1 MPAFDE
7 MTGGEGGLRSAYV
20 ELDRW
25 LKEAPPEMLALR
37 RSQAE
42 LFFRRIG
49 ITFAVYGDE
58 ESTERLIP
66 FDIIPRV
73 LTKPEWTKLEK
84 GLRQRVTAL
93 NMFLADVY
101 GKKEC
106 LKAGI
111 IPADLVYRNA
121 CYQLQMVD
129 FQVPHGIYCHIAGID
144 IVRVDADTFYVL
156 EDNARTPSG
165 VSYMMENREVMLRL
179 FPELFATHRV
189 APVDNYPDQ
198 LLATLRS
205 VAPRSASSDPTIC
218 LLTPGQYNSAFYE
231 HSFLADKLGVELV
244 EGSDL
249 LVKDDVVYMRTT
261 QGPKRVDVIYRRID
275 DDFIDPLVFR
285 GDSVLGVPGIIGA
298 YKAGNVTLANAVGT
312 GVADD
317 KAVYSYMPEIVKFF
331 TGEEPILKNVPT
343 HRCREPE
350 ANAYVLDNLEKLVVK
365 EVNGSGGYGMLVGP
379 HASKAQIETFRQKL
393 KLQPEGFIAQPTLAL
408 STCPTFVASGVAP
421 RHVDLRPYVL
431 SGANGISCVPG
442 GLTRV
447 ALQEGSLV
455 VNSSQGGGT
464 KDTWVLDA

>member
-1 MPAFDE
+1 MVAFDE
-7 MTGGEGGLRSAYV
+7 MTGGEGGLRAAYG

-111 IPADLVYRNA
+111 IPPELVYRNA

-218 LLTPGQYNSAFYE
+218 LLTPGQYKF
-231 HSFLADKLGVELV
+231 G
-244 EGSDL
+244 L
-249 LVKDDVVYMRTT
+249 LRALFPRRQARRPNWSRARTSWSRTT
-261 QGPKRVDVIYRRID
+261 
-275 DDFIDPLVFR
+275 
-285 GDSVLGVPGIIGA
+285 S
-298 YKAGNVTLANAVGT
+298 
-312 GVADD
+312 
-317 KAVYSYMPEIVKFF
+317 
-331 TGEEPILKNVPT
+331 
-343 HRCREPE
+343 
-350 ANAYVLDNLEKLVVK
+350 
-365 EVNGSGGYGMLVGP
+365 
-379 HASKAQIETFRQKL
+379 
-393 KLQPEGFIAQPTLAL
+393 
-408 STCPTFVASGVAP
+408 STCARRRGPSAS
-421 RHVDLRPYVL
+421 
-431 SGANGISCVPG
+431 
-442 GLTRV
+442 T
-447 ALQEGSLV
+447 
-455 VNSSQGGGT
+455 
-464 KDTWVLDA
+464 

>member
-1 MPAFDE
+1 MVAFDE
-7 MTGGEGGLRSAYV
+7 MTGTEGDVRQAYTA
-20 ELDRW
+20 LDRW

-73 LTKPEWTKLEK
+73 LTKPEWTKLEA

-101 GKKEC
+101 GPKEC
-106 LKAGI
+106 IKAGI

-121 CYQLQMVD
+121 CYQLEMVD

-165 VSYMMENREVMLRL
+165 VSYMLENREVMLRL

-205 VAPRSASSDPTIC
+205 VAPRSSSADPNIVPADAGPVQFGLLRALLPRRQARRRTGRGLGPASS
-218 LLTPGQYNSAFYE
+218 
-231 HSFLADKLGVELV
+231 
-244 EGSDL
+244 
-249 LVKDDVVYMRTT
+249 RTT
-261 QGPKRVDVIYRRID
+261 
-275 DDFIDPLVFR
+275 
-285 GDSVLGVPGIIGA
+285 S
-298 YKAGNVTLANAVGT
+298 
-312 GVADD
+312 
-317 KAVYSYMPEIVKFF
+317 
-331 TGEEPILKNVPT
+331 
-343 HRCREPE
+343 
-350 ANAYVLDNLEKLVVK
+350 
-365 EVNGSGGYGMLVGP
+365 
-379 HASKAQIETFRQKL
+379 
-393 KLQPEGFIAQPTLAL
+393 
-408 STCPTFVASGVAP
+408 STCARRRVPSAS
-421 RHVDLRPYVL
+421 
-431 SGANGISCVPG
+431 
-442 GLTRV
+442 T
-447 ALQEGSLV
+447 
-455 VNSSQGGGT
+455 
-464 KDTWVLDA
+464 